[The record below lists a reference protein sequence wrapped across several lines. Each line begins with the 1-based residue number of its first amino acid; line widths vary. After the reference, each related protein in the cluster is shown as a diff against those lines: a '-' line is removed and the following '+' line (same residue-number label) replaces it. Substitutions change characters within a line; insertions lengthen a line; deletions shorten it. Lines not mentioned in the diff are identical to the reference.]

1 MIEEYFTEKEIELM
15 QYPSAESLMRIIMA
29 NRKLIIDLK
38 KELEKKEFACII
50 DSIGRR
56 REKKIDK
63 KLEEMEGEE

>member
-1 MIEEYFTEKEIELM
+1 MIVVSIGD
-15 QYPSAESLMRIIMA
+15 IIMWA
-29 NRKLIIDLK
+29 IGGIALIVIGI
-38 KELEKKEFACII
+38 ACII